1 MIEIQE
7 VCIACGVKHFAAVTA
22 EGYRRY
28 IEGGM
33 VQDCF
38 PNMSADYRE
47 LFFMSG
53 LCPSCWDSLIP
64 EDNYDLADFG
74 YDDEEDE
81 DF

>member
-38 PNMSADYRE
+38 PNMSAGYRE
-47 LFFMSG
+47 LFFQTG
-53 LCPSCWDSLIP
+53 ICETCFDILFP
-64 EDNYDLADFG
+64 EDDEDEFDDWNYDE
-74 YDDEEDE
+74 DDA
-81 DF
+81 